1 MNFRIDTQTLSL
13 PAIGA
18 EGNEFTVSSIP
29 RPYQVKLDNCADP
42 CLSIQAQL
50 AANPKNIL
58 IIDQKVYAL
67 YGNHID
73 WPDNQTFQ
81 IPATELFKGME
92 GVLALY
98 DFLHQHQITKGET
111 LVVVGGGITQ
121 DLSAFVAATY
131 KRGLNWVFFP
141 TTLLAMS
148 DSCIGGKAGVNYR
161 GSKNQLALFSSPQSV
176 IINTAFLQTL
186 PAKDLK
192 SGLGEILKLC
202 ITGGKLFIDF
212 FQQSVHLGTVK
223 HVDLYKPLIM
233 NALAVKRAVIEAD
246 EFEQHIRKGLNYGHT
261 IGHVIE
267 AMTDYA
273 IPHGIAVVIGMMI
286 VNQMSF
292 EQALLDREACLEV
305 NRICFSLLDEDSRQ
319 KLKTLDISTMMLR
332 LQQDKKVS
340 GDHVTMIM
348 LFAPGHLGFV
358 KLKMNADLQQ
368 RLWQAC
374 DHLGLIEMVIN
385 RVLGKNQNLLV
396 N

>member
-1 MNFRIDTQTLSL
+1 MKFRIDTHDL
-13 PAIGA
+13 PLPTTSA
-18 EGNEFTVSSIP
+18 NLYEFTVASIP
-29 RPYQVKLDNCADP
+29 RPYQVKLDDGFDP
-42 CLSIQAQL
+42 CMSIQAQL
-50 AANPKNIL
+50 ASNSKNIL

-67 YGNHID
+67 YGKNID
-73 WPDNQTFQ
+73 WPDSRTFQ
-81 IPATELFKGME
+81 VPATEIFKGME

-121 DLSAFVAATY
+121 DISAFVAATY

-176 IINTAFLQTL
+176 VINTAFLQTL
-186 PAKDLK
+186 SEKDLK

-202 ITGGKLFIDF
+202 ITGGKPFIDF
-212 FQQSVHLGTVK
+212 FQQSVQSGVVK
-223 HVDLYKPLIM
+223 QFEQYKFLIM
-233 NALAVKRAVIEAD
+233 NALAVKRAVIEID
-246 EFEQHIRKGLNYGHT
+246 EFEQNIRKGLNYGHT

-292 EQALLDREACLEV
+292 EHGLLASEDCLAI
-305 NRICFSLLDEDSRQ
+305 NRVCFSLLDEESRQ
-319 KLKTLDISTMMLR
+319 KIGTLDIEDMMLR

-340 GDHVTMIM
+340 GDQVTLIM

-358 KLKMNADLQQ
+358 KLTMNADLQQ
-368 RLWQAC
+368 TLWKAC
-374 DHLGLIEMVIN
+374 DQLGLIDTFAMP
-385 RVLGKNQNLLV
+385 
-396 N
+396 